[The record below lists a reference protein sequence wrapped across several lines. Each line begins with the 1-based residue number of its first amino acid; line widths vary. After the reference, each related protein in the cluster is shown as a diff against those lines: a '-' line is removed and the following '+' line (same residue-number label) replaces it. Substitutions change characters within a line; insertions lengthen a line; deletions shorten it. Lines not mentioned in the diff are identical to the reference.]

1 MPAVCLLSVCLLLSA
16 AVIGHGAA
24 TAGELLTVSG
34 ERLPTTPNPR
44 FSELLAAHRG
54 RPLLINFWASWCD
67 PCRDEVPALQRLND
81 RYRRL
86 GLAVI
91 TVAVADQMTAA
102 ERVFAAHDVRL
113 PLVDDREQTIS
124 RAWGVRFLPATL
136 LLDRHHRL
144 RLRARGVV
152 DWDSPHVA
160 RQLQARLKTL
170 R

>member
-1 MPAVCLLSVCLLLSA
+1 MLA
-16 AVIGHGAA
+16 AVVGRGIA
-24 TAGELLTVSG
+24 TAGELLPASG
-34 ERLPTTPNPR
+34 ERLPPTPDPR

-54 RPLLINFWASWCD
+54 RPLLVNFWASWCD
-67 PCRDEVPALQRLND
+67 PCREEVSALQRQND
-81 RYRRL
+81 RYRHR

-91 TVAVADQMTAA
+91 TVAVADRMTAA

-124 RAWGVRFLPATL
+124 RAWGVRFLPGTL
-136 LLDRHHRL
+136 VLDRRHRL

-152 DWDSPHVA
+152 DWDSPNVA
-160 RQLQARLKTL
+160 RQLQPLLKTL